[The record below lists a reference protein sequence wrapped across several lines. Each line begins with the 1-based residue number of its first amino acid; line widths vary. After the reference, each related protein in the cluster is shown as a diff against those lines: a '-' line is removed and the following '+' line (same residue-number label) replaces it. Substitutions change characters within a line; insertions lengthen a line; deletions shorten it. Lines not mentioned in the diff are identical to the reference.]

1 MKPIIKSNR
10 FKRDFKRVLKRGL
23 DPVKLE
29 HVLEA
34 LVNGVPLPRRYRPH
48 QLVGDYLGYWECHIE
63 PDWLLIYDVTDDYVE
78 LAATG
83 SHADLFK

>member
-1 MKPIIKSNR
+1 MKLIIKSNR

-23 DPVKLE
+23 DPTKLE
-29 HVLEA
+29 KVLEA
-34 LVNGVPLPRRYRPH
+34 LVNSVPLPRHNRPH
-48 QLVGDYLGYWECHIE
+48 RLVGDYLGYWECHIE
-63 PDWLLIYDVTDDYVE
+63 PDWLLIYDVTDEYIE